1 MYESIKFN
9 FKYNEQHTPS
19 DSSSYEIVLSS
30 NTDSYIED
38 IEYYT
43 IATATSS
50 ASQESL
56 LLLDIRNILVIGF
69 ILLFILIIYYHVKSS
84 IISYLN

>member
-1 MYESIKFN
+1 MYEIYKQFVNYDESIN
-9 FKYNEQHTPS
+9 SASPS
-19 DSSSYEIVLSS
+19 DITD
-30 NTDSYIED
+30 NTLINNEYIENV
-38 IEYYT
+38 EYYT

-50 ASQESL
+50 GSQESL

-69 ILLFILIIYYHVKSS
+69 ICLFILLMYYHVKST